1 MQGDLPWIIAL
12 VGAVVGFVGWTL
24 MEHTEEDGAPAV
36 AGTAFWFVGIG
47 TVVAM
52 FIILMMPSIIGGLEV
67 IDLYRERVSF
77 G

>member
-1 MQGDLPWIIAL
+1 MEGDLPWIIIL
-12 VGAVVGFVGWTL
+12 VGMVVGFVGWIL
-24 MEHTEEDGAPAV
+24 MEHIEEDGAIGV

-67 IDLYRERVSF
+67 VDRFREEVSF